1 MSIILHNNYNKK
13 KVLVPKFQDQLWI
26 LNRLIMVNYMYY
38 FPPNTK
44 PLTNTRAYLVPKVI
58 YSTLSKVMLSV
69 ISLINMSF
77 YVTSTNVIF
86 FFLPSS
92 TIFCSLNL
100 YQLIFF
106 LLVHQLLSFEHDQT
120 ILNDSLSSF
129 HQQRLPLSLSEFPH
143 FESDLS
149 NNLYQ
154 INSQKSD

>member
-1 MSIILHNNYNKK
+1 MSIILHDNYNKK

-86 FFLPSS
+86 FFFFAFFYHFLFSQLVSTHFFLISS
-92 TIFCSLNL
+92 LVSLLWTWSNHL
-100 YQLIFF
+100 KRFSLIF
-106 LLVHQLLSFEHDQT
+106 S
-120 ILNDSLSSF
+120 
-129 HQQRLPLSLSEFPH
+129 
-143 FESDLS
+143 
-149 NNLYQ
+149 
-154 INSQKSD
+154 

>member
-1 MSIILHNNYNKK
+1 MSIILYNNYNKK
-13 KVLVPKFQDQLWI
+13 KGISPKI
-26 LNRLIMVNYMYY
+26 SGLIMVNYMYY

-44 PLTNTRAYLVPKVI
+44 PLTNSRAYLVPKVI

-69 ISLINMSF
+69 ISLIDMSF

-86 FFLPSS
+86 FFFFLPS
-92 TIFCSLNL
+92 TIFRSLNL

-120 ILNDSLSSF
+120 ILSDSLSSF
-129 HQQRLPLSLSEFPH
+129 HQQRLPLSLSKFPH